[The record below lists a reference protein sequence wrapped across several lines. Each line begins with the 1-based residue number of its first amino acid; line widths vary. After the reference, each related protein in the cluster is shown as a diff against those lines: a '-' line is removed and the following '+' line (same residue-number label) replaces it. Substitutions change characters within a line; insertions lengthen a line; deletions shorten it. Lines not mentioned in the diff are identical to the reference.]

1 MSAEYVNTTSGLI
14 ILRRECVI
22 YRFTIKDS
30 FHQNILGKIIFR
42 TVILQ
47 KIYIYMQIGQTL
59 MLGDGEFIL
68 QRECVVCLLYRF
80 TIKE

>member
-47 KIYIYMQIGQTL
+47 KKYIYADWTDTHAWRWRVYFAEG
-59 MLGDGEFIL
+59 
-68 QRECVVCLLYRF
+68 VCIVF
-80 TIKE
+80 VI